1 MMNSTMSTDTMLPPI
16 VRHKTPVLKR
26 LLQIVGGLIAVA
38 MLLFAAS
45 LFVANFMLTGLAAGT
60 PAPTFSAPD
69 LNGNLLRL
77 TEYAGQPVMVTFW
90 SPDCFACREEL
101 PALQAIASDPN
112 ANVTLLTVVSK
123 VPAAEVQAF
132 VAAEGLT
139 FPVIVDE
146 AGAIAQDYQIS
157 GVPVSYFIN
166 PDGKVDHN
174 VIGAGGEGALTNN
187 LFTWL
192 STCNLDEVCK

>member
-1 MMNSTMSTDTMLPPI
+1 MMNTTMSTDTMLPPV
-16 VRHKTPVLKR
+16 VRHKTSVLKR
-26 LLQIVGGLIAVA
+26 LLQIAGGLITVA
-38 MLLFAAS
+38 ILLFAAS
-45 LFVANFMLTGLAAGT
+45 IFVANFVLTGLAAGT

-69 LNGNLLRL
+69 LNGNLIRL
-77 TEYAGQPVMVTFW
+77 TDYAGKPVMVTFW

-101 PALQAIASDPN
+101 PALQAIATDPE

-174 VIGAGGEGALTNN
+174 VIGAGGAGALTGN
-187 LFTWL
+187 LTAWL

>member
-1 MMNSTMSTDTMLPPI
+1 MMNTTMSTDTMLSPV

-38 MLLFAAS
+38 ILLFAAS
-45 LFVANFMLTGLAAGT
+45 IFVANFMLTGLAAGT

-77 TEYAGQPVMVTFW
+77 TDYAGQPIMVTFW

-101 PALQAIASDPN
+101 PALQAIASDPK
-112 ANVTLLTVVSK
+112 ANVTLLTIVSK

>member
-1 MMNSTMSTDTMLPPI
+1 MMNSTMSTDTMLPPV

-26 LLQIVGGLIAVA
+26 ILQIVGGLIAVA
-38 MLLFAAS
+38 ILLFAAS

-60 PAPTFSAPD
+60 PAPIFNAPD
-69 LNGNLLRL
+69 LSGNLIRL
-77 TEYAGQPVMVTFW
+77 TDYAGQPVMVTFW

-146 AGAIAQDYQIS
+146 AGTLAQDYQIS

>member
-1 MMNSTMSTDTMLPPI
+1 MNTTMPADAMLTPV
-16 VRHKTPVLKR
+16 VRHTPPMRKR
-26 LLQIVGGLIAVA
+26 LLQVGGGLIAVII
-38 MLLFAAS
+38 LLLAAS
-45 LFVANFMLTGLAAGT
+45 IFVANFVLTGLAAGT
-60 PAPTFSAPD
+60 PAPAFSAHD
-69 LNGNLLRL
+69 LKGNLIQL
-77 TEYAGQPVMVTFW
+77 TDYAGTPVMVTFW

-101 PALQAIASDPN
+101 PALQAIATDPT
-112 ANVTLLTVVSK
+112 ANVTLLTIVSK
-123 VPAAEVQAF
+123 VPTAEVQAF
-132 VAAEGLT
+132 VEAEGLT

-146 AGAIAQDYQIS
+146 AGAIAHDYKIS

-174 VIGAGGEGALTNN
+174 VIGAGDEGALTNN